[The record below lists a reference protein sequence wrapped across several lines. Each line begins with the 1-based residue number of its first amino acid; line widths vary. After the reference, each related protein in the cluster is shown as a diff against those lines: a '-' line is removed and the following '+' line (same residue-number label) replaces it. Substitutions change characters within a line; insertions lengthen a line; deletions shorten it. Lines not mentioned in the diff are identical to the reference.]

1 MGRKGRTADEPRD
14 IRITRNF
21 THVAAGSV
29 LYEAG
34 GTRVLCTASVEKGVP
49 PWMTGRGR
57 GWMTAEYRMLPSS
70 TRPRKI
76 RDSARGRIDGRN
88 TEIQRLIGR
97 SLRSVVDMKA
107 LGERT
112 IWFDC
117 EVLEA
122 DGGTRT
128 AAISGA
134 YVAMVDAFRS
144 IEKAG
149 DLETWPLRTGVA
161 AISVGVVDGE
171 ARLDLEAS
179 EDQHADVDMNIVV
192 TSEGRFIEV
201 QGTAEKEPFD
211 DAMLLE
217 LLALARKG
225 TTAILAAQER
235 ALAEEA

>member
-1 MGRKGRTADEPRD
+1 MGRKGRAADEPRQV
-14 IRITRNF
+14 RITRNF
-21 THVAAGSV
+21 TRVAAGSV

-49 PWMTGRGR
+49 PWMAGRGR

-76 RDSARGRIDGRN
+76 RDSSRGRIDGRN

-97 SLRSVVDMKA
+97 SLRSVVDLKA
-107 LGERT
+107 LGENT
-112 IWFDC
+112 VWFDC

-144 IEKAG
+144 LERAG
-149 DLETWPLRTGVA
+149 DIESWPVKSPLV

-171 ARLDLEAS
+171 ARLDLDAA
-179 EDQHADVDMNIVV
+179 EDTRADVDMNVVV
-192 TSEGRFIEV
+192 TGDGRLIEV
-201 QGTAEKEPFD
+201 QGTAEKEPFT
-211 DAMLLE
+211 DAMLLD

-225 TTAILAAQER
+225 TGAILAAHEK
-235 ALAEEA
+235 ALEEE